1 MPFGH
6 RQPSMPEGH
15 RQPSMPEGHRL
26 TVHTDPFLMKV

>member
-1 MPFGH
+1 MPEGH

-26 TVHTDPFLMKV
+26 FSIRYIIL